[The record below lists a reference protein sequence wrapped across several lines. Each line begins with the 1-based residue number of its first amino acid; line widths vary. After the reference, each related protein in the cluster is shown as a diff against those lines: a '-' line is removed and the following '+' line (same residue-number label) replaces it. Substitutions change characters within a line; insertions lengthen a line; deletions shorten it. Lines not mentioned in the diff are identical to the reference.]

1 VSICSKTVRSQYV
14 SLRPHVGVFEIPI
27 QREEDDKKVPVKMA
41 WQLSL
46 KNTGKVPALVTKEKH
61 TCQLQQGQRNVP
73 FPGIGKP
80 APNNTF
86 LILPDQTGRLSTS
99 FVGDVMGVKVQDVY
113 DGKAILTCDTELS
126 YTSKVTG
133 EQTSER
139 SAAPQNA

>member
-1 VSICSKTVRSQYV
+1 
-14 SLRPHVGVFEIPI
+14 
-27 QREEDDKKVPVKMA
+27 MA

-126 YTSKVTG
+126 YTAISWWWKTKYVYRANHRFVP
-133 EQTSER
+133 EF
-139 SAAPQNA
+139 AAFVMDSGFAD